1 VTRSIGTS
9 LILLANIKI
18 CWDKHSSLLCVAEN
32 DEEKSFLTSA
42 PVGHHH
48 RGGRSQEGG
57 LCQLSQRKQPRFT
70 SWTSGEGQDPDP
82 GATTLSIA
90 TLVA

>member
-32 DEEKSFLTSA
+32 DEEKKFLDVGSSWASPSRRAEPRRGSLSA
-42 PVGHHH
+42 QSAKTASLHKLDF
-48 RGGRSQEGG
+48 R
-57 LCQLSQRKQPRFT
+57 
-70 SWTSGEGQDPDP
+70 
-82 GATTLSIA
+82 
-90 TLVA
+90 